1 MAVVSR
7 PIITLTTDF
16 GTNSAYVAQ
25 MKGVILTLNPEA
37 VLVDITHAIAPQDIR
52 QGAVVLEEV
61 APRFPGGTIHIV
73 VVDPGVGTARRL
85 VCAEVAGHCYLA
97 PDNGLLS
104 RLTRSQPASR
114 IVALTNREYWLP
126 QVSHTFH
133 GRDILAPV
141 AAHLSL
147 GVPPQRLGEP
157 VEHLTTL
164 DWPEAVVELRR
175 IAGIVLCV
183 DSFGN
188 VISNIPA
195 VCLPPS
201 VPRDQLLVHCGGH
214 EVRGVQTT
222 YSERPAG
229 TLLALVDSQDR
240 LEVAISGGNAA
251 AALRVQFGDPV
262 VVTWH
267 RDPQS
272 PDLPKPRCGP

>member
-1 MAVVSR
+1 MSR

-16 GTNSAYVAQ
+16 GPGSPYVAQ

-52 QGAVVLEEV
+52 QGGLVWEQV
-61 APRFPGGTIHIV
+61 APRFPGGTIHIA

-85 VCAEVAGHCYLA
+85 VCAELAGRCYLA

-147 GVPPQRLGEP
+147 GIPPRRLGEP

-164 DWPEAVVELRR
+164 DWPEAVVETRR
-175 IAGIVLCV
+175 IAGVVLYV

-195 VCLPPS
+195 ACLPPG
-201 VPRDQLLVHCGGH
+201 VPRDQLLVRCGGR
-214 EVRGVQTT
+214 EARGVHMT
-222 YSERPAG
+222 YGELPAG
-229 TLLALVDSQDR
+229 ALIALLDSQDR
-240 LEVAISGGNAA
+240 LELAIGSGHAA

-262 VVTWH
+262 AVTW
-267 RDPQS
+267 
-272 PDLPKPRCGP
+272 